1 MAPKRPPKKTSTSEL
16 LTQLIAQVAE
26 LRGRIERL
34 ESKSPQ
40 VVTVYQTDD
49 QPRSWWSW
57 ITGE

>member
-1 MAPKRPPKKTSTSEL
+1 MAPKRPTKKPSTSEL

-40 VVTVYQTDD
+40 VVTVYQADD